1 MSGEVIRVKG
11 RFVMINVLHLGL
23 SYKCNMR
30 CKHCFVNRKKD
41 VLEEKDYYHIIDS
54 LFEQGLF
61 VLYYTFGEPL
71 MSEYFEKVS
80 SYAKRKGLVQIL
92 MTNGS
97 LINEE
102 KIKIIKENKISKV
115 CVSIDHIEPQK
126 HDDNRNYCGSF
137 DKAVN
142 ALQLLKSNGIKTEMS
157 VTVTD
162 NNVECL
168 DEIYALGQS
177 LHVDYISFLRER
189 KDGKNIRLQYESK
202 YFDFFKRRIMRKEQ
216 INVLFHD
223 SNLLPIIRELYN
235 KKNIDEL
242 TYERYYEMNCCHSMY
257 TMSVEPNG
265 NVLRCNLIHDVI
277 GNIHT
282 KSLKSILDE
291 EGEKNEGISCCSSL
305 S

>member
-1 MSGEVIRVKG
+1 
-11 RFVMINVLHLGL
+11 MINVLHLGL

-41 VLEEKDYYHIIDS
+41 VLKEKDYYHIIDS